1 MSIAA
6 DHYEK
11 AAAAGHAGALGEKG
25 FGRGEGMRY
34 CGMRF
39 STSFNNSAIS
49 FPESSL

>member
-25 FGRGEGMRY
+25 FGRDLLAYNVVDTM
-34 CGMRF
+34 CHV
-39 STSFNNSAIS
+39 
-49 FPESSL
+49 SLIF